1 MKFFP
6 LGPGRS
12 SFIYSGAST
21 QHCSLHAPEQVFPS
35 LFQFWKVRYRF
46 LNLWGAPALVTS
58 LRQIAACSPRL
69 PVGRWPV
76 RKYKLWAQPMA
87 FMLLLRETWG
97 DVQVFA
103 LSVNMQV
110 MVGARVI
117 TELGSVF
124 TA

>member
-1 MKFFP
+1 
-6 LGPGRS
+6 
-12 SFIYSGAST
+12 
-21 QHCSLHAPEQVFPS
+21 
-35 LFQFWKVRYRF
+35 
-46 LNLWGAPALVTS
+46 
-58 LRQIAACSPRL
+58 
-69 PVGRWPV
+69 
-76 RKYKLWAQPMA
+76 MA